1 MEHRLSATGTR
12 GPLSTAL
19 SGARESARA
28 ALMADIKFRSAR
40 DQQLIDEDR
49 VEEYVQSLVQGGV
62 DGFSVVTE
70 PHHFGGSLALAA
82 RVRSATTLP
91 IIRKEFFN
99 SLEQIDESAAAGF
112 NAVQLTISVIKQ
124 LDLIERMAGRAV
136 DLGLEVIIC
145 IQDRTELKQALAL
158 GATIIGI
165 NNRDILSL
173 ETDNGTVSRT
183 ESLMPFMPDEVL
195 VISESSMLSTAE
207 LKRVVSAGIDGVL
220 IGTAFA
226 KSVDQ
231 VALAR
236 EFHKALKK

>member
-1 MEHRLSATGTR
+1 
-12 GPLSTAL
+12 
-19 SGARESARA
+19 
-28 ALMADIKFRSAR
+28 MADIKFRSAR

-49 VEEYVQSLVQGGV
+49 IEEYVQSLVEGGV

-70 PHHFGGSLALAA
+70 PQHFGGSLALAA

-91 IIRKEFFN
+91 IIRKEFFA
-99 SLEQIDESAAAGF
+99 SLDQIDESAAVGF
-112 NAVQLTISVIKQ
+112 NAVQLTISVIRQ
-124 LDLIERMAGRAV
+124 LDLIERMAGRAA

-173 ETDNGTVSRT
+173 ETDNGTVRRT
-183 ESLMPFMPDEVL
+183 ANLMTSMPDEVL
-195 VISESSMLSTAE
+195 VLSESSMLSAE
-207 LKRVVSAGIDGVL
+207 DVKQAVSAGIDGVL

-226 KSVDQ
+226 KAADR